1 MNSVLAAEVSGRLTL
16 MSAQECLQRSRPEVM
31 ALRTLVGLDYDVTE
45 QALVSTLERLA
56 DWILNLVDPAAPDQ
70 GSLLGAALRCGIAAL
85 QRPLRENT
93 AALNL
98 VVGLEALLHHVSDA
112 LQCVTVTAAQGA
124 CSHPWGIY
132 SSSLAGWGRAYQ
144 CHHVDWVVHAR
155 FNAHAVNRALFA
167 GRVLSGATLAFL
179 EQHAASRVAKLLLT
193 GTDDCLDYWV
203 ERAGRGLTQRGIWN
217 LHAPPGR
224 VWLQGAACY
233 LLWPLAGQDLMGE
246 IATLKGAAPAG
257 SPEHW
262 LRDLIQA
269 GCLVMA
275 GHEAIM
281 TVHHPQLNRSVS
293 AVRLA
298 DRLEAALVECLR

>member
-1 MNSVLAAEVSGRLTL
+1 MNSASTAEVSGRLTL
-16 MSAQECLQRSRPEVM
+16 MSAQECLQQARPEVM
-31 ALRTLVGLDYDVTE
+31 ALRTLVGLDYGATE
-45 QALVSTLERLA
+45 QVLISTLERLA
-56 DWILNLVDPAAPDQ
+56 DWILNLVDPAAPDK
-70 GSLLGAALRCGIAAL
+70 GSLLGAALHCGIAAL
-85 QRPLRENT
+85 QRPLREDT

-98 VVGLEALLHHVSDA
+98 VVSLEASLHHVSDA
-112 LQCVTVTAAQGA
+112 LQRVTVTSAQGA
-124 CSHPWGIY
+124 CPHPWGIY
-132 SSSLAGWGRAYQ
+132 SSSLAGWGRAHQ

-155 FNAHAVNRALFA
+155 PNSHAVNRALFA

-179 EQHAASRVAKLLLT
+179 EQHAASSVAGLLLADV
-193 GTDDCLDYWV
+193 DDCLDHWV
-203 ERAGRGLTQRGIWN
+203 EQAGRGLTQRGIWN

-224 VWLQGAACY
+224 VWIQGVACY
-233 LLWPLAGQDLMGE
+233 LLWPLAGQDLMRE
-246 IATLKGAAPAG
+246 IAALKGIAPAD

-275 GHEAIM
+275 GQEAIM

-298 DRLEAALVECLR
+298 DRLEATLFECLR